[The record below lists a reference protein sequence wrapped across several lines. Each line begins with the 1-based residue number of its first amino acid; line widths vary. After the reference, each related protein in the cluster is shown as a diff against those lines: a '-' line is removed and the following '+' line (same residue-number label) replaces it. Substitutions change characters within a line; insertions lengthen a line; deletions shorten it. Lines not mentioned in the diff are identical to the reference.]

1 MTRAHLRLTLTLGLT
16 VSIVAFGVVP
26 RTLLAQNQQPGPVI
40 DLAGQWAAQV
50 HEDAV
55 YRGAGG
61 FLGDY
66 TGLPINAAA
75 RQMAE
80 SSSR

>member
-1 MTRAHLRLTLTLGLT
+1 
-16 VSIVAFGVVP
+16 
-26 RTLLAQNQQPGPVI
+26 VI
-40 DLAGQWAAQV
+40 DLAGEWAAQV
-50 HEDAV
+50 HEDAI

-80 SSSR
+80 SWDADVLSQPERETQAHPAQYAMRGIR